1 MTKQNKLH
9 WMTKLLLIVLINAI
23 IVLVLMAYGD
33 TGFSL
38 TNTNVVWQIR
48 FPKIVVAFMGG
59 GLLACAGYLL
69 QVFFQNPLAGT
80 DLLGINSGASFGVAI
95 AMMGLPFLPEELGMI
110 GQTPFALLGALGVFF
125 ILLFLAQ
132 KNVSRTSL
140 IITGILIS
148 SFLSSFIS
156 LMVNVSPSLQIKNFL
171 MWSMGSFQALTLD
184 QLPFFSLASAVLVL
198 SLFTIPKSLNQFS
211 LGQNYAQSMGLN
223 IKRFKI
229 KLILLCSLITSLV
242 TVACGPIA
250 FIGVISPFI
259 ARFYIKQSNSLY
271 LLPIVFLTGSFIA
284 LISEFII
291 IFVSRYSFNTNSILG
306 LIGAPLIAFYLYQS
320 RKEI

>member
-1 MTKQNKLH
+1 MNWATKFF
-9 WMTKLLLIVLINAI
+9 LILLINAFI
-23 IVLVLMAYGD
+23 ILALMAYGD
-33 TGFSL
+33 TGLSL
-38 TNTNVVWQIR
+38 ENANIVWQIR
-48 FPKIVVAFMGG
+48 FPKVMVAFMGG

-95 AMMGLPFLPEELGMI
+95 SMLGIPFLPEELGLV
-110 GQTPFALLGALGVFF
+110 GQTPFALLGALGVFCL
-125 ILLFLAQ
+125 LLFLTQ

-156 LMVNVSPSLQIKNFL
+156 LMVNISPALQIKNFL

-184 QLPFFSLASAVLVL
+184 QLPYFTLGSIVLIISLLTL
-198 SLFTIPKSLNQFS
+198 SKSLNQFS
-211 LGQNYAQSMGLN
+211 LGQSYAQSMGLN

-229 KLILLCSLITSLV
+229 KLILICSLITSLM

-259 ARFYIKQSNSLY
+259 ARFYVKESNSHL

-284 LISEFII
+284 LCSEFII

-306 LIGAPLIAFYLYQS
+306 LIGAPLIALYLYKS

>member
-1 MTKQNKLH
+1 MENKFNWLA
-9 WMTKLLLIVLINAI
+9 KLFFIFFINAFI
-23 IVLVLMAYGD
+23 ITVLLAYGD
-33 TGFSL
+33 SGFSL
-38 TNTNVVWQIR
+38 ANTNIVWQIR
-48 FPKIVVAFMGG
+48 FPKIVVALMGG

-95 AMMGLPFLPEELGMI
+95 AMMGLPYLPEELGLM
-110 GQTPFALLGALGVFF
+110 GQTPFALLGALGVFL
-125 ILLFLAQ
+125 ILLYLAQ

-156 LMVNVSPSLQIKNFL
+156 LLVNVSPSLQIKNFL

-184 QLPFFSLASAVLVL
+184 QLPFFSFSSIVLIL
-198 SLFTIPKSLNQFS
+198 CLTTMPKSLNQFA

-223 IKRFKI
+223 IKGFKI

-271 LLPIVFLTGSFIA
+271 LLPMVFLTGSFIA

>member
-1 MTKQNKLH
+1 
-9 WMTKLLLIVLINAI
+9 
-23 IVLVLMAYGD
+23 
-33 TGFSL
+33 
-38 TNTNVVWQIR
+38 
-48 FPKIVVAFMGG
+48 
-59 GLLACAGYLL
+59 
-69 QVFFQNPLAGT
+69 
-80 DLLGINSGASFGVAI
+80 
-95 AMMGLPFLPEELGMI
+95 MM
-110 GQTPFALLGALGVFF
+110 GQTPFALMGALGVFF
-125 ILLFLAQ
+125 ILLFLTQ
-132 KNVSRTSL
+132 KNVTRTSL

-156 LMVNVSPSLQIKNFL
+156 LMVNISPALQIKNFL
-171 MWSMGSFQALTLD
+171 MWSLGSFQALTLD
-184 QLPFFSLASAVLVL
+184 QLPFFIITSLVLVL

-229 KLILLCSLITSLV
+229 KLILICSLITSLV

-259 ARFYIKQSNSLY
+259 ARFYIKQSNSFY

-291 IFVSRYSFNTNSILG
+291 IFVSRYSFNTNTILG

>member
-1 MTKQNKLH
+1 MQYKYNWL
-9 WMTKLLLIVLINAI
+9 TKLFFILFINAFI
-23 IVLVLMAYGD
+23 MLMLMAYGD
-33 TGFSL
+33 SGFSL
-38 TNTNVVWQIR
+38 TNSNIIWQIR
-48 FPKIVVAFMGG
+48 FPKIIVAFLGG

-80 DLLGINSGASFGVAI
+80 DLLGINSGASFGVAL
-95 AMMGLPFLPEELGMI
+95 AMMGLPFLPEELGLM
-110 GQTPFALLGALGVFF
+110 GQTPFALIGSLLVFL
-125 ILLFLAQ
+125 ILLYLAQ
-132 KNVSRTSL
+132 KNISRTSL

-156 LMVNVSPSLQIKNFL
+156 LLVNISPALQIKNFL

-184 QLPFFSLASAVLVL
+184 HLPFFTISSLLLIVFLM
-198 SLFTIPKSLNQFS
+198 TIPKSLNQFL

-229 KLILLCSLITSLV
+229 KLIFLCSLITSLV

-259 ARFYIKQSNSLY
+259 ARYFVKQSNSLY

-284 LISEFII
+284 LFSEFVI

-320 RKEI
+320 RKEL